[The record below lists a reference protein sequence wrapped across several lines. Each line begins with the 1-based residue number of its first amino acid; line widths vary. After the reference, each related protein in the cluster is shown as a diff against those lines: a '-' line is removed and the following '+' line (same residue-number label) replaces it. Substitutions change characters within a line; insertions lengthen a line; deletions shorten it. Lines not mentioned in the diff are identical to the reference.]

1 MYTTDEKR
9 NMDRK
14 DEQRLPSYF
23 LRITKE
29 RAMDSNRIKDIDARH
44 GTQDENGNGAR
55 DAAMLKMGKEVQ
67 DLAGGSRENER
78 GAHKNGRTREGARN
92 GMRGGARP
100 GAGRPRGDS
109 RMISF
114 RAPGALADEL
124 EKVENRTEFIKKSIA
139 EALLKKERVLKIAE
153 TEENLEQ
160 GGISVTDIRRGWKT
174 ETGGGIESGKKSE
187 RAEDIGRI
195 GDVIPAGKVAHVN
208 IPFFDIR
215 VVAGFPVPLD
225 NDEKSQD
232 IDLIRMLCPH
242 PEASYLIRVNGDS
255 MIDAG
260 VLSGD
265 IVIVDKSNRNPS
277 PREIAMCELNG
288 EYTLKHFRIEDGQG
302 WLVPAN
308 PDYPRIRISSE
319 DDFSVWG
326 TVTFIIHKPRD

>member
-1 MYTTDEKR
+1 
-9 NMDRK
+9 
-14 DEQRLPSYF
+14 
-23 LRITKE
+23 
-29 RAMDSNRIKDIDARH
+29 MDSNRIKDIDARH

-55 DAAMLKMGKEVQ
+55 DAAIRKMGKEVQ
-67 DLAGGSRENER
+67 DLAVGSRKNEC
-78 GAHKNGRTREGARN
+78 GARENGRTREGAQN

-139 EALLKKERVLKIAE
+139 EALLKNLKKERVLKIAE
-153 TEENLEQ
+153 AEENLEQ

-187 RAEDIGRI
+187 WAEDIGRI

-260 VLSGD
+260 VFSGD

-288 EYTLKHFRIEDGQG
+288 EYTLKHFRMEDGQG

-308 PDYPRIRISSE
+308 PDYPRIRISPE

>member
-1 MYTTDEKR
+1 MED
-9 NMDRK
+9 N
-14 DEQRLPSYF
+14 
-23 LRITKE
+23 
-29 RAMDSNRIKDIDARH
+29 IK
-44 GTQDENGNGAR
+44 
-55 DAAMLKMGKEVQ
+55 K
-67 DLAGGSRENER
+67 
-78 GAHKNGRTREGARN
+78 
-92 GMRGGARP
+92 RGGARP
-100 GAGRPRGDS
+100 GAGRPKGDS

-114 RAPGALADEL
+114 RAPGALADKLDEI
-124 EKVENRTEFIKKSIA
+124 ENRTEFIKSSIDK
-139 EALLKKERVLKIAE
+139 ALRER
-153 TEENLEQ
+153 
-160 GGISVTDIRRGWKT
+160 
-174 ETGGGIESGKKSE
+174 ESG
-187 RAEDIGRI
+187 IGWI
-195 GDVIPAGKVAHVN
+195 GGVVPAGKAPHVS

-225 NDEKSQD
+225 NDEKAQD

-288 EYTLKHFRIEDGQG
+288 EYTLKHFMKEDGQG

-308 PDYPRIRISSE
+308 PDYPRIKISPE

-326 TVTFIIHKPRD
+326 TVTFIIHKARD